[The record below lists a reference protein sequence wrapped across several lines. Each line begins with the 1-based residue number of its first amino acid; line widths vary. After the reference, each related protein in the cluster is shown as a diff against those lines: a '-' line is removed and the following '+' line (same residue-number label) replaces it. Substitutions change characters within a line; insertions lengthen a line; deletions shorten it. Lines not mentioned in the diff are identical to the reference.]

1 MQTPGGSQD
10 ADPSR
15 DPARLMRADPTR
27 IRALASDVEAE
38 GDTDLA
44 ARLREVADDLVRCD
58 ATAHADEPRGTDG

>member
-1 MQTPGGSQD
+1 
-10 ADPSR
+10 
-15 DPARLMRADPTR
+15 MRADPTR

-58 ATAHADEPRGTDG
+58 ATAHAVEPRGTDG